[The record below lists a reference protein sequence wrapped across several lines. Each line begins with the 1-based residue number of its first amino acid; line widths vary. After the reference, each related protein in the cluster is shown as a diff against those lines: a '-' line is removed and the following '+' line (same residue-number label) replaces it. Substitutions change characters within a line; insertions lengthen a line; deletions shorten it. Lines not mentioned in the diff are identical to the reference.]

1 MRSTALRFYFRHIRS
16 NKLMTLISLLGLAVG
31 MAVSILITLY
41 VTHELS
47 YDRFHPDSDRTYMI
61 GAKARFGGSQE
72 INAQF
77 ASAPMPVDLKRE
89 INSIE
94 EYLRIEFGNQDVQMR
109 AGVKESVEPLAIYA
123 DSSLFDILGYTLAQG
138 DPATALSRPNSIVL
152 ARSAVHR
159 LFGEEDPVGETVK
172 LYGSRDYTVTGV
184 FDDVSQS
191 SHLEG
196 FTAVMSWNS
205 RNIQDDQ
212 DWMNN
217 LNYLT
222 YLRLQP
228 GTDPD
233 EVVEAMNASAQRHIG
248 ETLEQIGG
256 TFAFHLIPLEKIYL
270 TSDFSFE
277 AQKTGSLSYVIQFTA
292 IGIFILLIA
301 VLNYVNLT
309 TARST
314 KRGKLVG
321 ITKSLGAS
329 RAQLRNQF
337 LGESLMSTTAS
348 MLLAMLLVYLVLPS
362 FNRFLGLDLTLEWL
376 TNPFLIPLVI
386 GSVLVI
392 GLLAGFYPSVV
403 LSTFEPVDVLR
414 GQLVSGGKGNR
425 LRASLVVLQFAI
437 SVVLIVSTL
446 VVMQQ
451 LSYLRNKDLGY
462 NRDHVLAINLPNWE
476 LMQRHEILEHEMSR
490 LPSVLSIA
498 SGDQLPN
505 HLNQNSLF
513 HIPGE
518 ADEDQLLIGVMHID
532 HRYMEMMGIQ
542 LREGREFDPAIS
554 SDSSTSILINEAC
567 AQKLGWREVN
577 GRVIEQYE
585 SGGMDSLLALNV
597 IGMVHDFHVQS
608 LHTEI
613 RPLILRIYEGE
624 PVWLFFRL
632 EPNSVRATM
641 NELSSIWHDFT
652 DGQVPLNY
660 QFLDDL
666 FDREYRTELKLSS
679 LFNSFTALAIFIACL
694 GLFAL
699 ATFAAEQRTKE
710 IGIRK
715 VLGASETEI
724 FRLLTIRFMRLVL
737 IANVIAWPIAW
748 YVMNNWLEGFAYR
761 IELGIPLFLVATA
774 ISLLIAVVTISTQ
787 AIRASLTNPIK
798 ALRYE

>member
-47 YDRFHPDSDRTYMI
+47 YDRFHPDADNTYLI
-61 GAKARFGGSQE
+61 GVKARIGGATE

-89 INSIE
+89 LNDIDN
-94 EYLRIEFGNQDVQMR
+94 YLRIQYGDEDVQMK
-109 AGVKESVEPLAIYA
+109 AGARESVEPLAMYA
-123 DSSLFDILGYTLAQG
+123 DSSFFDILGYKLAQG
-138 DPATALSRPNSIVL
+138 DEATALARPNSIVL

-159 LFGEEDPVGETVK
+159 LFGDEDPIGETVE
-172 LYGSRDYTVTGV
+172 LYGARDFTVTGV
-184 FDDVSQS
+184 FEDGSQP

-196 FTAVMSWNS
+196 FTAVMSWTT
-205 RNIQDDQ
+205 RGIRDDEP
-212 DWMNN
+212 WMNN

-222 YLRLQP
+222 YLHLRP

-233 EVVEAMNASAQRHIG
+233 ALVEAMNVSADEHIG
-248 ETLEQIGG
+248 EIIAQIGG
-256 TFAFHLIPLEKIYL
+256 TFKFYLIPIRKVYL
-270 TSDFSFE
+270 TDGFSFE
-277 AQKTGSLSYVIQFTA
+277 GQKTGSLSYVIQFSA

-301 VLNYVNLT
+301 ILNYINLT

-314 KRGKLVG
+314 KRGKMVG

-337 LGESLMSTTAS
+337 LGESLLSTTVS
-348 MLLAMLLVYLVLPS
+348 MLLALLLVYLILPG
-362 FNRFLGLDLTLEWL
+362 FNNFLGLDLTLGWFS
-376 TNPFLIPLVI
+376 NPLLIPLVI

-392 GLLAGFYPSVV
+392 GLLAGLYPSLV
-403 LSTFEPVDVLR
+403 LSTFQPVDVLR
-414 GQLVSGGKGNR
+414 GQLVSGGRGNR

-437 SVVLIVSTL
+437 SVILIVSTL

-462 NRDHVLAINLPNWE
+462 DREHVLAVHLPSWE
-476 LMQRHEILEHEMSR
+476 MMRRHEVLEHEMSR
-490 LPSVLSIA
+490 LPGVLAVA

-505 HLNQNSLF
+505 SLNQNSLF

-532 HRYMEMMGIQ
+532 HRYMEMMGIKLKQ
-542 LREGREFDPAIS
+542 GRAFDASIA
-554 SDSSTSILINEAC
+554 SDSTTSIIINESC
-567 AQKLGWREVN
+567 ARKLGWDDTLDKQ
-577 GRVIEQYE
+577 IDQYV
-585 SGGMDSLLALNV
+585 SGDLDSLLTLNV
-597 IGMVHDFHVQS
+597 IGEVHDFHVQS

-624 PVWLFFRL
+624 PYWLFFRL
-632 EPNSVRATM
+632 EPNSIEATM
-641 NELSSIWHDFT
+641 QELSSIWREFT
-652 DGQVPLNY
+652 DGQVPLTY

-666 FDREYRTELKLSS
+666 FDREYRTELKLST
-679 LFNSFTALAIFIACL
+679 LFNSFTGLAIFIACL

-715 VLGASETEI
+715 VLGASESEI
-724 FRLLTIRFMRLVL
+724 FRLLTIRFMGLVL

-748 YVMNNWLEGFAYR
+748 YVMSNWLEGFAYR
-761 IELGIPLFLVATA
+761 IHLGIPLFLIATA
-774 ISLLIAVVTISTQ
+774 ISLLIAVLTISTQ
-787 AIRASLTNPIK
+787 AIRASLTNPVK